1 MRRKLSLSARVALN
15 AANICIILFLV
26 LPLMAVLLGS
36 IQSEKSLIAG
46 AKNLLPQEI
55 TMDNFR
61 IILSRGEA
69 KEKIFDMAKYL
80 PANIK
85 RFPQAFL
92 NSTIVAF
99 SVTILTLVFGTGSA
113 YAVARLRFRL
123 AKGFM
128 YSNLAS
134 RMVPIIMLMVPLYVT
149 LRNLRLLNSL
159 GGIIVTEVG
168 FLLPYAIWIL
178 AAYFASLPTE
188 LEDAARIDGCSR
200 FGAMVRIT
208 LPLSTPGLAACG
220 VIIFIISWHEL
231 VIPLIVASKPAVMT
245 IPVILASLVS
255 DYFVFYTL
263 MMAISLLG
271 LAPTVLLVIV
281 LRRYV
286 VQGLIAGALKG

>member
-1 MRRKLSLSARVALN
+1 MYHKRPLLARIALN
-15 AANICIILFLV
+15 LANLGIILFLL
-26 LPLMAVLLGS
+26 LPLAAVVLGS
-36 IQSEKSLIAG
+36 IQSEKSLLESTTT
-46 AKNLLPQEI
+46 LLPTEF
-55 TMDNFR
+55 TTANFR
-61 IILSRGEA
+61 LILSGGEDTG
-69 KEKIFDMAKYL
+69 KIFEQAQYL
-80 PANIK
+80 PANIR

-99 SVTILTLVFGTGSA
+99 SVTILTLLFGTCSA

-123 AKGFM
+123 ARGFM
-128 YSNLAS
+128 YTNLAS

-149 LRNLRLLNSL
+149 LRNLKLLNTL
-159 GGIIVTEVG
+159 TGIIVTEIG

-178 AAYFASLPTE
+178 AAYFASLPSD

-200 FGAMVRIT
+200 FGAMLRIT

-220 VIIFIISWHEL
+220 VIIFVISWHEL
-231 VIPLIVASKPAVMT
+231 VIPLIVSAKPEVMT
-245 IPVILASLVS
+245 LPVILASLVS

-271 LAPTVLLVIV
+271 LAPTVFLVLI

>member
-1 MRRKLSLSARVALN
+1 MRRKLSLPAREALN
-15 AANICIILFLV
+15 PANICISLFLI
-26 LPLMAVLLGS
+26 LPLMAVVLGS
-36 IQSEKSLIAG
+36 IQSEKSLIAETTS
-46 AKNLLPQEI
+46 LVPEEI
-55 TMDNFR
+55 TMASFR
-61 IILSRGEA
+61 LILSGG
-69 KEKIFDMAKYL
+69 KDTGKIFDQAQYL
-80 PANIK
+80 PAAIK

-99 SVTILTLVFGTGSA
+99 SVTFLTLLFGTGSA

-123 AKGFM
+123 ARGFM

-134 RMVPIIMLMVPLYVT
+134 RMVPIITLMVPLYVT
-149 LRNLRLLNSL
+149 LRNLKLLNSL

-178 AAYFASLPTE
+178 AVYFPSLRAE

-200 FGAMVRIT
+200 FGAMVRFT
-208 LPLSTPGLAACG
+208 LPLTTPGLAACG
-220 VIIFIISWHEL
+220 VILFIISWHEL
-231 VIPLIVASKPAVMT
+231 VSPLIVASKPAVMT

-255 DYFVFYTL
+255 EYFVFYTL
-263 MMAISLLG
+263 MMAISFLG

>member
-1 MRRKLSLSARVALN
+1 MNRKKSLPARIALN
-15 AANICIILFLV
+15 IANLCIISFLL
-26 LPLMAVLLGS
+26 LPLVAVVLGS
-36 IQSEKSLIAG
+36 IQSEKALIAG
-46 AKNLLPQEI
+46 AANLLPREL
-55 TMDNFR
+55 TLANFR
-61 IILSRGEA
+61 LILSGGEDTG
-69 KEKIFDMAKYL
+69 KIFEQAQYL
-80 PANIK
+80 PATIK
-85 RFPQAFL
+85 MFPKAFL

-99 SVTILTLVFGTGSA
+99 SVTFLTLLFGTGSA

-123 AKGFM
+123 ARGFM
-128 YSNLAS
+128 YTNLSS

-149 LRNLRLLNSL
+149 LRNLKLLNSL
-159 GGIIVTEVG
+159 TGIIITEVG

-178 AAYFASLPTE
+178 AAYFASLPTD

-200 FGAMVRIT
+200 FGALIRIT

-220 VIIFIISWHEL
+220 VILFIISWHEL

-245 IPVILASLVS
+245 IPVILAGLVS

>member
-1 MRRKLSLSARVALN
+1 MHRKKSLPARIALN
-15 AANICIILFLV
+15 LANLCIILFLL
-26 LPLMAVLLGS
+26 LPLVAVVLGS

-46 AKNLLPQEI
+46 ATTLLPEEL
-55 TMDNFR
+55 TMANFR
-61 IILSRGEA
+61 LILSGG
-69 KEKIFDMAKYL
+69 KDTGKIFEQAQYL

-99 SVTILTLVFGTGSA
+99 SVTFLTLLFGTGSA

-123 AKGFM
+123 ARGFM
-128 YSNLAS
+128 YTNLSS

-149 LRNLRLLNSL
+149 LRNLKLLNSL
-159 GGIIVTEVG
+159 TGIIITEVG

-178 AAYFASLPTE
+178 AAYFASLPTD

-200 FGAMVRIT
+200 FGALIRIA

-220 VIIFIISWHEL
+220 VILFIISWHEL

-245 IPVILASLVS
+245 IPVILAGLVS